1 MELTRYEFGGIGIFH
16 ALDILENMPMEK
28 SDEEDLRWA
37 EREFDKH
44 LEIPSIK
51 TDLDGNK
58 DFVSYF
64 TREGL
69 ETFSECLDILVNLFY
84 QAEDIGLGM
93 LEEKKID
100 SSELVILY
108 KDKNQVI
115 AKYNR

>member
-1 MELTRYEFGGIGIFH
+1 MELTRYEF
-16 ALDILENMPMEK
+16 E
-28 SDEEDLRWA
+28 
-37 EREFDKH
+37 
-44 LEIPSIK
+44 